1 MAKILNGET
10 DTASGPS
17 AWVLRWLGRPHDRSS
32 HDRSSH
38 GRPGG
43 SPQSSPQGSPH
54 GSATVLDFASGAG
67 RHVGPAVAAGYRV
80 LAADRDSA
88 ALAQAGARGA
98 RIMQADLEGERWP
111 FTDERFEVVV
121 MTRYLHR
128 ERLAL
133 LLGLVEPGGRFI
145 GETFAR
151 GNERWGRPR
160 NPAFLLEPDELFH
173 ACRRAGLVVLAFE
186 QGATVE
192 PGPAVI
198 QRVVA
203 IRPPFDPLAWPLRA

>member
-1 MAKILNGET
+1 MAKALNGET

-17 AWVLRWLGRPHDRSS
+17 AWVLRWLGRPHRNPHRSP
-32 HDRSSH
+32 D
-38 GRPGG
+38 
-43 SPQSSPQGSPH
+43 
-54 GSATVLDFASGAG
+54 GSATVLDFASGTG

-80 LAADRDSA
+80 LAADRDA
-88 ALAQAGARGA
+88 DALDRARARGA
-98 RIMQADLEGERWP
+98 RVIEADLEGERWP
-111 FTDERFEVVV
+111 FAGERFEVVV

-151 GNERWGRPR
+151 GNEGWGRPR

-186 QGATVE
+186 QGATTE

-203 IRPPFDPLAWPLRA
+203 IRPPFDPLAWPVG